1 MQRQATEDLFSCGCT
16 RNEFLSFHAVVSPQ
30 RQLPLRMCH
39 LTTFAAS
46 EWAHFPMYAPICDAL
61 YVSFCQFCLVVWT
74 KRQSLVPFCALLSLN
89 ISLCLAFA
97 ICHDRHLR
105 PGCPAKFSAVTHKAP
120 CSNARSYVTASNPHF
135 SLLTFCIELFE
146 LETGCL
152 LL

>member
-1 MQRQATEDLFSCGCT
+1 
-16 RNEFLSFHAVVSPQ
+16 
-30 RQLPLRMCH
+30 MCH
-39 LTTFAAS
+39 TTTFAAS

>member
-1 MQRQATEDLFSCGCT
+1 
-16 RNEFLSFHAVVSPQ
+16 
-30 RQLPLRMCH
+30 MCH

-120 CSNARSYVTASNPHF
+120 CSNVRSYVTASNPHF